1 MKSVFSTIVIF
12 IGLYIIVCS
21 GIMDFLAQNYVFY
34 IALGS
39 VIIALLAAVAFI
51 GTPFSKPFIKI
62 KRRGDD
68 HDQNAGIS

>member
-1 MKSVFSTIVIF
+1 MKSVISTIVIF
-12 IGLYIIVCS
+12 IGLYIIVSS
-21 GIMDFLAQNYVFY
+21 GMMDFLAQNYVFY

-39 VIIALLAAVAFI
+39 VIIALLAAVALI

-68 HDQNAGIS
+68 HDQNTDIS

>member
-1 MKSVFSTIVIF
+1 MKSVISTIVIF

-21 GIMDFLAQNYVFY
+21 GIMNFLAQKYVFY

-39 VIIALLAAVAFI
+39 VIIMLLLAVALL
-51 GTPFSKPFIKI
+51 GTPFSKPFIKL

-68 HDQNAGIS
+68 HEKNNDIS

>member
-68 HDQNAGIS
+68 HDQNADIS